1 MSKSTTTNTGTNI
14 FDDEKE
20 GEGAIAINEN
30 KPIGDIGCIPEDKS
44 LSQKD
49 LQNTNIRSPNS

>member
-1 MSKSTTTNTGTNI
+1 MSKSTTNIGTNI

-30 KPIGDIGCIPEDKS
+30 ESIGDV
-44 LSQKD
+44 
-49 LQNTNIRSPNS
+49 